1 MGELFQAARQGDVL
15 AWFRGPDGRPRHRRY
30 MAVALTGSL
39 LIWTLALLLFWL
51 IPQTWKI
58 DYSLILPSSD
68 PDGRVS
74 LKDVGQAYTTARA
87 TYDGKSLDPR
97 VNYREILLND
107 DVLKAAA
114 DLLGMRAKDFGEP
127 RVKLIDQSSVIEIRV
142 KGGSPE
148 EALAK
153 AKALQTAFSTR
164 LSTLRSD
171 EIALREQAVEQTMLN
186 ARNKLTRAQQDLL
199 NFKVKAHLVSPKQ
212 LEAVTSLASQLEQK
226 AADTQQKLASD
237 TARAQSLG
245 KQLGVSPK
253 QAAWTL
259 TLQADAVFMDAFKQY
274 GSALSDLTEA
284 SYKWGNAHPKVR
296 EAQGL
301 LQAAERSMSQ
311 RASAIAS
318 PAIDLDQIRRFG
330 LILQD
335 RSRTQLLS
343 DLVTAA
349 AAMESGQAELKVV
362 RQQLADLA
370 GRMPELAQ
378 EAAQLDELQSRVS
391 FTEAVFTGVAGKT
404 DIGNTNLYSSYPL
417 VQTLVEPV
425 LPETPSILGLLFVA
439 AGAMASSMMFLTA
452 LSLAWMRAKQ

>member
-237 TARAQSLG
+237 TARVQSLG